1 MQVLRYTLV
10 GLVVVAL
17 AAGIVYWSNRGS
29 QVRLAGQIVRVRTL
43 ATSDSSSVLIA
54 EVRIENPA
62 RVPFIV
68 REVRLSMTT
77 AKGLPVAADPIAQ
90 GDLDRLLG
98 YFPAEGPRYNETL
111 KVRSKIGGGSR
122 ADWTVPA
129 SFRLPQSE
137 LDARRNFSV
146 DIEDVDGVV
155 VTVAER
161 R

>member
-17 AAGIVYWSNRGS
+17 VAGIVYWSNRGS
-29 QVRLAGQIVRVRTL
+29 QVRLGGQIVRVRTL

-68 REVRLSMTT
+68 REVRLSMTN

-111 KVRSKIGGGSR
+111 KVKSKIGGGSR

-137 LDARRNFSV
+137 LDARRSFSV